1 MRALGLNLLAATC
14 VVSLTVVTPS
24 PTKSEASSVSLGFG
38 QTNVSLIREVGYR
51 NWRYRYARPYWGY
64 RYAYRPSYYRPYR
77 RSALSLVATSASGLV
92 PTNAMAMI
100 ATGDAVAGLIKL
112 VG

>member
-24 PTKSEASSVSLGFG
+24 PTKSEARTLPLGFG

-77 RSALSLVATSASGLV
+77 RFGVEYGRYF
-92 PTNAMAMI
+92 
-100 ATGDAVAGLIKL
+100 G
-112 VG
+112 VGPGSYECYGYDCNW